1 MNNYVIYDYLTFSS
15 KIHDQLTMIM
25 FLGLEG
31 VSFENLKGFYGY
43 RDRLYYDGISIHYN
57 GRDDMGVCVE
67 MSGKGCRAFEKFGNG
82 DYNMIFS
89 EILDNYSDDADKRQ
103 MNITR
108 LDVAYDDFTGVL
120 DLPLL
125 CSETQKHN
133 FVSRFQDWQV
143 VLGNKGIAVNHGSM
157 KSSVYIRIYDKRLE
171 QNVQELLDHWVR
183 CELQI
188 RKENA
193 LGFIQKKLDI
203 VENYFRTLNQYLR
216 YVVPNDSDSNN
227 RRLDTAPYWLR
238 FLQSAER
245 DSIFHKP
252 ADNYSFDKLYGFI
265 NNQLSGAISTYIDI
279 VGVDQFV
286 KDISDSRKSKKL
298 NSKYSSMKAELGAD
312 VDRLKEFLDKEKKDG
327 EDDEPK
333 RTQPAS

>member
-125 CSETQKHN
+125 RTETLNLN
-133 FVSRFQDWQV
+133 FVSRFEDWSETS
-143 VLGNKGIAVNHGSM
+143 GNKGLSVNHGSQ
-157 KSSVYIRIYDKRLE
+157 KSSIFIRIYDKRLE
-171 QNVQELLDHWVR
+171 QKAQDLLDHWVR
-183 CELQI
+183 CELQL
-188 RKENA
+188 RRETA

-203 VENYFRTLNQYLR
+203 VENYFRSLNNYLR
-216 YVVPNDSDSNN
+216 YVVPNDNDSNN
-227 RRLDTAPYWLR
+227 RRFDTAPYWLR

-265 NNQLSGAISTYIDI
+265 NNQLSGAITTYIDI
-279 VGVDQFV
+279 VGVDQFIQDV
-286 KDISDSRKSKKL
+286 SSARKGKKL
-298 NSKYSSMKAELGAD
+298 NSKYISLKSQLGAEED
-312 VDRLKEFLDKEKKDG
+312 KCKEFLMKEGQLYESERIKSA
-327 EDDEPK
+327 
-333 RTQPAS
+333 T